1 MFHTNRLAAYLL
13 CVQTGKCS
21 LALVLMSPPLIQYHR
36 QWDSNDIHL
45 FNWHA
50 RFHFFP
56 PFEDVLALL
65 AWVLFLHTHTHT
77 RPHTT
82 RLMLLRETH
91 THMHSLRGLLPQA
104 PSYFKRR
111 NLLSTTCVCT
121 PSTASVNFKGPA
133 CIPASSIAEMVQ
145 RGGGSR
151 LRPQST
157 LPLGNNSNKP
167 ELKWCFLYLLWRI
180 MMPLLAPSDWVTIY
194 FHLLLAWQLLPGIY
208 QSESTWQTRMII
220 MICT

>member
-1 MFHTNRLAAYLL
+1 MIFIYLIDMH
-13 CVQTGKCS
+13 VS
-21 LALVLMSPPLIQYHR
+21 I
-36 QWDSNDIHL
+36 
-45 FNWHA
+45 
-50 RFHFFP
+50 FFP
-56 PFEDVLALL
+56 PSRMFWHYWPESYSC
-65 AWVLFLHTHTHT
+65 THTHT

-145 RGGGSR
+145 GGVVGGWIAS
-151 LRPQST
+151 QAS
-157 LPLGNNSNKP
+157 KH
-167 ELKWCFLYLLWRI
+167 F
-180 MMPLLAPSDWVTIY
+180 A
-194 FHLLLAWQLLPGIY
+194 
-208 QSESTWQTRMII
+208 TWK
-220 MICT
+220 